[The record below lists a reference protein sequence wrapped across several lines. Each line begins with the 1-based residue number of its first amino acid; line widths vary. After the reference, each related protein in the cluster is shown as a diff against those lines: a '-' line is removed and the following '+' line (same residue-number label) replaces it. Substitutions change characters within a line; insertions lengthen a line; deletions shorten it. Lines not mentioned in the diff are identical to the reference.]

1 MSDEEFGW
9 LVARLEA
16 QSANGPAAFRARVL
30 LISCAAYFMLF
41 AFFLINGALLYWGYS
56 TVRAHGFNRLAFT
69 LTVFALMSL
78 PIYYV
83 TLRTLL
89 MRLPPPEGRAISRTE
104 APVLFELLDKMRA
117 KLAGPPIHHVLV
129 DAEYNA
135 SICQLPRWG
144 LIGPTVNY
152 LVLGLPFMLGQPTA
166 EMMATVAHEYG
177 HLCGAHGKLQAWVYR
192 QRQTLGA
199 IYERVENS
207 DNGGLWL
214 GAMERALHAFMP
226 YFYAYTFVLSRQDE
240 YEADRAAGRLVGV
253 DTAASSLIRSMLCGR
268 WFYQDFWTTLYRQ
281 ANVRERPAFM
291 PYQSMSTAFRM
302 SHDEWASSARLKLA
316 WDATSDVADTHP
328 CLRER
333 VEALGVA
340 ARQPAPMLTSSA
352 VSLLGRFSENL
363 VDEFDR
369 KWWSEQ
375 SALWAERHR
384 HVTRSTAR
392 MLELTAVPM
401 TSMALPDLQEM
412 ALLKAEFESSQAAKP
427 ALEHL
432 LRQPGGPFPKAACTY
447 GRILLEE
454 DRHEGLEHLATAARN
469 DKRLAD
475 EALRTGFHYLLNKRG
490 EASAREWCDSVLLVA
505 S

>member
-1 MSDEEFGW
+1 MNDEEFGW

-16 QSANGPAAFRARVL
+16 QSANGPVAFRAKVL
-30 LISCAAYFMLF
+30 LISCAAYLVLF
-41 AFFLINGALLYWGYS
+41 AFLLLNAVFLYWCYS
-56 TVRAHGFNRLAFT
+56 RARTDGFTRTVGMLA
-69 LTVFALMSL
+69 VFAVMSI
-78 PIYYV
+78 PIH
-83 TLRTLL
+83 TIALRTFL
-89 MRLPPPEGRAISRTE
+89 MRLPAPIGRAITRLE

-117 KLAGPPIHHVLV
+117 RLAGPPIHHVLI

-144 LIGPTVNY
+144 LVGPTVNH
-152 LVLGLPFMLGQPTA
+152 LVLGLPFMLAHPTA

-177 HLCGAHGKLQAWVYR
+177 HLCGAHGKLQSWVYR

-199 IYERVENS
+199 IYERLENDDQHS
-207 DNGGLWL
+207 FWL
-214 GAMERALHAFMP
+214 SGMTRALHAFMP
-226 YFYAYTFVLSRQDE
+226 YFSAYTFVLSRQDE
-240 YEADRAAGRLVGV
+240 YEADQSAGKLVGA
-253 DTAASSLIRSMLCGR
+253 DTAAASLIRSTLCAR
-268 WFYQDFWTTLYRQ
+268 WFYQEFWATLYRQ
-281 ANVRERPAFM
+281 ASVRARPAFM

-302 SHDEWASSARLKLA
+302 SHDEWSSSARLKHA
-316 WDATSDVADTHP
+316 WDVDSDVADTHP

-333 VEALGVA
+333 VEALGA
-340 ARQPAPMLTSSA
+340 LPRLPKPMVTSSA
-352 VSLLGRFSENL
+352 FSLLGRFSDRL
-363 VDEFDR
+363 TTEFDD

-375 SALWAERHR
+375 AVLWAERYR
-384 HVTRSTAR
+384 HVKRATAR
-392 MLELTAVPM
+392 MVELAAVPM
-401 TSMALPDLQEM
+401 SGMALADLQEM

-454 DRHEGLEHLATAARN
+454 DRYEGLDHLATAARS

-490 EASAREWCDSVLLVA
+490 EASAREWCDSVLQVA
-505 S
+505 